1 MRMRLTIEVDYD
13 GDISEE
19 EARRLLNAAAEH
31 LADNGLLS
39 GSSDGW
45 VASATHMVEKMGVW
59 KTVPEQDVRVIYRCP
74 ECQTEYHIAPGE
86 ASIPYCTEDD
96 CANAECETDF
106 EKVEVRI

>member
-1 MRMRLTIEVDYD
+1 MKLRLTIEVDYD

-45 VASATHMVEKMGVW
+45 VASATHRVSGAR
-59 KTVPEQDVRVIYRCP
+59 QDAYGFDRACERRSVGQAVLR
-74 ECQTEYHIAPGE
+74 E
-86 ASIPYCTEDD
+86 AGAGYGQG
-96 CANAECETDF
+96 CAGCG
-106 EKVEVRI
+106 